1 MVKYHIKRHV
11 QSSKPIQYGK
21 TLVQTSS
28 GKISDMKINGDLEK
42 IPSEKKRKKKIK
54 ELGFLSLEEG
64 TLN

>member
-28 GKISDMKINGDLEK
+28 GEITDMKINGDLEK
-42 IPSEKKRKKKIK
+42 IPSEKKRKKKNK
-54 ELGFLSLEEG
+54 G
-64 TLN
+64 TGVLKSGRRNP

>member
-28 GKISDMKINGDLEK
+28 GEISDMKINGDLEK